1 MIRFPIPGRA
11 KREALSTLV
20 LPLLLSLS
28 LAPAAFAQQ
37 QSPAKPGA
45 KPAPGKPAEGK
56 APGDKAAAKK
66 PPREKSTG
74 RRKLG
79 QCCRRVIRIVTE
91 IEPMESAA

>member
-45 KPAPGKPAEGK
+45 KPAATTSSRSAAKPDAKTDAKPEAAKPAET
-56 APGDKAAAKK
+56 KK
-66 PPREKSTG
+66 K
-74 RRKLG
+74 
-79 QCCRRVIRIVTE
+79 
-91 IEPMESAA
+91 